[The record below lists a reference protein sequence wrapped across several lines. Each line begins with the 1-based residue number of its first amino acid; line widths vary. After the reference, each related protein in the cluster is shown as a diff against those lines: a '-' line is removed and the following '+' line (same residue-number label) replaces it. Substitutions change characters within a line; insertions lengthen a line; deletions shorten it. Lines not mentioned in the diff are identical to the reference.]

1 MLTRHFHLIPIALVY
16 SEFYNNGEGGITVF
30 QEAED
35 SSKVMIVDV
44 TSKNNQEDGMYLTGT
59 GITVNN
65 AIIKNNGFVG
75 LLIGG
80 NNEITL
86 AGDITSTNNYY
97 GFATTSSAQGT
108 VRVTGNLISNHN
120 VNGVDT
126 STSNLLTI
134 DVGGSNSGKSGKSG
148 SGSLTACGNSLYDIN
163 NVDGS
168 TFIGSDYTCDTTDGP
183 APDCKPCYPGCDE
196 PSGTSKA
203 MAQETMGSFIAGT
216 HHKADEH
223 APLPVY

>member
-1 MLTRHFHLIPIALVY
+1 
-16 SEFYNNGEGGITVF
+16 
-30 QEAED
+30 
-35 SSKVMIVDV
+35 MIVDV

-65 AIIKNNGFVG
+65 ANIKNNGFDG
-75 LLIGG
+75 LVIGSNAG
-80 NNEITL
+80 NNDITL

-134 DVGGSNSGKSGKSG
+134 ELGGSNSE
-148 SGSLTACGNSLYDIN
+148 SLVRADLDLLRLVAMVNTISTTLMGLLLSEVILHVIQLMGFLSL
-163 NVDGS
+163 
-168 TFIGSDYTCDTTDGP
+168 
-183 APDCKPCYPGCDE
+183 
-196 PSGTSKA
+196 
-203 MAQETMGSFIAGT
+203 IARLVIQVVMSPQRRPPR
-216 HHKADEH
+216 
-223 APLPVY
+223 PLPKRL